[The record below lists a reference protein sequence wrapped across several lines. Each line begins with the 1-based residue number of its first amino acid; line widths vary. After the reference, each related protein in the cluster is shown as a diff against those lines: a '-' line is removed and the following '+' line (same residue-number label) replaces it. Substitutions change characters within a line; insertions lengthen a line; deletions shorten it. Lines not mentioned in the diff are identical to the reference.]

1 MLINPDSIPTL
12 IDHFHPDDLYQPK
25 HHTILQT
32 ILDTW
37 QAGIKID
44 PIVIAEELS
53 KRGELQKIG
62 GAEYIH
68 TLTTATPTAANSL
81 YHAQRIRDTA
91 LIRRI
96 HHVGNAIAQ
105 TAQTET
111 DAPTVLQQTQ
121 ALINTIERADTT
133 TIQTLAATIETT
145 MTDLVDQATGQ
156 KSTII
161 QPTGFY
167 DFDDITDGG
176 LRGGQMIIV
185 AARPGVGKALAL
197 DTPLPTPTG
206 WTTMGEVNV
215 GDQLIGADGKPTTI
229 TAATDIMHGRPCYEV
244 EFSDGSTIIADAE
257 HQWVTHTRKERRTK
271 DDPNIRTTEEIAATL
286 RTNTKDRRLNH
297 SINNAKPLSLNTQDL
312 LIHPY
317 ALGVW
322 LGDGSTH
329 SACFTSP
336 DEEIAQRIRK
346 CGYRVT
352 STDTDLRWSIRM
364 PKMQRNRVCN
374 WCGEFSQSAY
384 RECCMKCRSG
394 LGTFL
399 GRLRLEGVLGT
410 KHIPQQYLRAS
421 EQQRRVL
428 LAGLMD
434 TDGTVSKGGACQIAL
449 TNKQLAADTYE
460 LIVSLGYRCAVS
472 TKRVKGR
479 TEATSTCYTMIFSTP
494 HRIFTLP
501 RKHEM
506 HKQRRK
512 AKNTTRSC
520 SRFIT
525 AVRTIESVPVRCV
538 QVDNDD
544 HMYLAG
550 RAMIP
555 THNSSFGIDV
565 LRQTV
570 AQTNRA
576 ALLFTLEMSATEVT
590 QRILSAESGVPLREF
605 RRGTLTNDDNQA
617 LVEAIDRIEQWPIYI
632 DDSPNLTLLEIRA
645 KAKQLAA
652 QNDLGII
659 MVDYLQLLTSGR
671 RVESRQQEVSEF
683 SRQLKLLAKELNVPV
698 IAVAQLNRDVEQ
710 RGDDAIPRLSDLRE
724 SGSLEQDADMVILIH
739 RPDSKNKDHERA
751 GEADLVVAKHRGGS
765 IGTITIHHDLA
776 RSRFTN

>member
-1 MLINPDSIPTL
+1 MTSQHALPNVDTRAEQALLGAMLINPDSIPTL

-25 HHTILQT
+25 HHTILTT

-53 KRGELQKIG
+53 KQGELQKIG

-81 YHAQRIRDTA
+81 YHAQRLRDTA

-133 TIQTLAATIETT
+133 TIQALAATIETT

-176 LRGGQMIIV
+176 LRGGQMVIV
-185 AARPGVGKALAL
+185 AARPGVGK
-197 DTPLPTPTG
+197 
-206 WTTMGEVNV
+206 
-215 GDQLIGADGKPTTI
+215 
-229 TAATDIMHGRPCYEV
+229 
-244 EFSDGSTIIADAE
+244 ST
-257 HQWVTHTRKERRTK
+257 W
-271 DDPNIRTTEEIAATL
+271 
-286 RTNTKDRRLNH
+286 
-297 SINNAKPLSLNTQDL
+297 
-312 LIHPY
+312 
-317 ALGVW
+317 
-322 LGDGSTH
+322 
-329 SACFTSP
+329 
-336 DEEIAQRIRK
+336 
-346 CGYRVT
+346 
-352 STDTDLRWSIRM
+352 
-364 PKMQRNRVCN
+364 
-374 WCGEFSQSAY
+374 
-384 RECCMKCRSG
+384 
-394 LGTFL
+394 
-399 GRLRLEGVLGT
+399 
-410 KHIPQQYLRAS
+410 
-421 EQQRRVL
+421 
-428 LAGLMD
+428 
-434 TDGTVSKGGACQIAL
+434 
-449 TNKQLAADTYE
+449 
-460 LIVSLGYRCAVS
+460 
-472 TKRVKGR
+472 
-479 TEATSTCYTMIFSTP
+479 
-494 HRIFTLP
+494 
-501 RKHEM
+501 
-506 HKQRRK
+506 
-512 AKNTTRSC
+512 
-520 SRFIT
+520 
-525 AVRTIESVPVRCV
+525 
-538 QVDNDD
+538 
-544 HMYLAG
+544 
-550 RAMIP
+550 
-555 THNSSFGIDV
+555 GIDV

-605 RRGTLTNDDNQA
+605 RRGTLTNEDNQA
-617 LVEAIDRIEQWPIYI
+617 LFEAIDRIEQWPIYI

-776 RSRFTN
+776 RSKFTN